1 MGAGE
6 MKRIAAWMD
15 EVIQKHQDEAVL
27 ARIAREVTDMCKDF
41 PAPGI
46 PL

>member
-1 MGAGE
+1 

-15 EVIQKHQDEAVL
+15 EVIQHHQDESVIT
-27 ARIAREVTDMCKDF
+27 RVAREVADMCKDF